1 VPIDFC
7 DGDPLVA
14 PSVLFLSALAGL
26 RCLFIVIQGLR
37 ASRLPLATFSPR
49 RWRYLLAAPLALP
62 SRRASGATF
71 SLRLQRYLLAA
82 PPARFFRLLH
92 YDVLPHGETGKVTNL
107 F

>member
-1 VPIDFC
+1 VLINFC

-49 RWRYLLAAPLALP
+49 
-62 SRRASGATF
+62 
-71 SLRLQRYLLAA
+71 LQRYLLAA